1 MQLSLC
7 PCRKPVLSALTTCT
21 RFASAKKKRGKKGE
35 DQKRLGRVGNYPG
48 TDQGSGVCY
57 LLCSSLL

>member
-1 MQLSLC
+1 MQEACSFSSHYLHTLC
-7 PCRKPVLSALTTCT
+7 IS
-21 RFASAKKKRGKKGE
+21 KKKRGKKGE